1 MMRGEGELRSI
12 FSATAEGNLDG
23 EMCIRD
29 SFYIVQ
35 HVIVDDYCKSE
46 STPWLD

>member
-1 MMRGEGELRSI
+1 MIEVL
-12 FSATAEGNLDG
+12 
-23 EMCIRD
+23 IRQYKRALCES

-46 STPWLD
+46 RTPWLD